1 MTAEM
6 RGQGSQAIRTDE
18 LRRRDEVL
26 LFGKLVEIA
35 DVQSVR
41 DFPHCVNLVIRPQGG
56 QPRETLVP
64 RDMLLLGMRLPRLL
78 SLPCMGCKGAVN
90 TPVDLA
96 LGRVTEVVCAGC
108 RGQVVEGTARM
119 TQPAPAGPLAGPWL
133 TPAGRV

>member
-1 MTAEM
+1 MTAGT
-6 RGQGSQAIRTDE
+6 RGQGSQPIRTDE

-26 LFGKLVEIA
+26 LFGQLVAIA

-41 DFPHCVNLVIRPQGG
+41 EFPNCVNLVILPRGG

-78 SLPCMGCKGAVN
+78 SLSCVGCKGAVK

-96 LGRVTEVVCAGC
+96 LGPVTEVVCGGC
-108 RGQVVEGTARM
+108 RGLIVEGTARQ
-119 TQPAPAGPLAGPWL
+119 TPPAPAGPLAGPWL